1 VALEIDL
8 RSVADGTT
16 PNIEAGAELLA
27 FADGL
32 GLDPS
37 VDLTPERDALIARLG
52 RAATERAAGVAATFQ
67 MMNRLLDVVGAPVN
81 NRPHLEPIAEALGY
95 HLADIPR

>member
-1 VALEIDL
+1 M

-16 PNIEAGAELLA
+16 PNIDAGAELLA
-27 FADGL
+27 FADAL

-37 VDLTPERDALIARLG
+37 VDPTLERDALVARIG
-52 RAATERAAGVAATFQ
+52 PAATERASGVAATFQ
-67 MMNRLLDVVGAPVN
+67 MMNRLLDGVGAPVN

-95 HLADIPR
+95 RLCDIPR

>member
-1 VALEIDL
+1 M
-8 RSVADGTT
+8 RSVAEGTT

-27 FADGL
+27 FADAL

-37 VDLTPERDALIARLG
+37 GDPTPERDALVARVG
-52 RAATERAAGVAATFQ
+52 PAATERASGVVATFQ
-67 MMNRLLDVVGAPVN
+67 MMNRLLDGVGAPVN
-81 NRPHLEPIAEALGY
+81 NRPHLEPVAEALGY